1 MIKDLPLKIL
11 ASPDNFVSTFYN
23 FLRNNSI
30 ETFYY
35 SNYSRV
41 PKEKK
46 KGGNLLNSS
55 YKARLTLTSK
65 PHRQH
70 KEIKL

>member
-23 FLRNNSI
+23 FQRNNSI

-35 SNYSRV
+35 SNYSRAQ
-41 PKEKK
+41 KRKK
-46 KGGNLLNSS
+46 KEVEIFSIH
-55 YKARLTLTSK
+55 LT
-65 PHRQH
+65 
-70 KEIKL
+70 KLD